1 MRERWQRRRGAP
13 ARLVLP
19 RTVPSQVSE
28 PGLIG
33 WREIRTFL
41 DPGTNV
47 TGKLYFTTPT
57 RIGGR
62 LRGEVRATD
71 LLVVAPG
78 GVVDGIIHAKVL
90 IVAGEVRGEIH
101 ASERL
106 EIQPG
111 GRVSGLV
118 EAAAFVA
125 SEGAVIDA
133 DFRMNCVQL
142 AAAAEAPAAS

>member
-1 MRERWQRRRGAP
+1 MREHWRRRRGAS
-13 ARLVLP
+13 ARPVLP
-19 RTVPSQVSE
+19 RTVPSQASE

-47 TGKLYFTTPT
+47 TGKLHFTTPT

-71 LLVVAPG
+71 LLVVAAG
-78 GVVDGIIHAKVL
+78 GVVDGVIRAKVL

-101 ASERL
+101 ASERV

-111 GRVSGLV
+111 GRVSGLI
-118 EAAAFVA
+118 EAVA
-125 SEGAVIDA
+125 LLAPAGAVIDA
-133 DFRMNCVQL
+133 DFRMNCAPLAVT
-142 AAAAEAPAAS
+142 AAAPAS